1 MFLIDYSQS
10 WDDPVGS
17 TRVRPGQGLG
27 IGLIGSPGR
36 NVGYHRAML
45 ETDLKYW
52 DWCCGDGLEW
62 NIGEGLVL
70 EGVGLRIEKG
80 SEKKQKPTESF

>member
-1 MFLIDYSQS
+1 MFLLDYFQS
-10 WDDPVGS
+10 WDDPVAS
-17 TRVRPGQGLG
+17 TACVRPGQGLG

-52 DWCCGDGLEW
+52 DWCPRW
-62 NIGEGLVL
+62 IGMEYRG
-70 EGVGLRIEKG
+70 GTGLRIDRVRKE
-80 SEKKQKPTESF
+80 QLAAESLVV